1 MPRRDKTKPF
11 VFFFLVLP
19 YGISSG
25 FVSITLPFVLTR
37 AGFSV
42 AIAASIVAIG
52 ISANLWRFLWG
63 PIADLTLTARR
74 WYLIGLS
81 AAALTL
87 FLLGLFPL
95 NPDTV
100 GMLMAIVFISQVAS
114 TFIVLPVGGLMAHT
128 VANQAKGRAAGGM
141 KLGISAV
148 PASAGEPACGWRT
161 ITRKRLPAGS
171 YRSQCLLLPWRYSSC
186 PTCAGLQR
194 KRSGNG
200 CAC

>member
-74 WYLIGLS
+74 WYLIGFS

-87 FLLGLFPL
+87 FPLGLFPL

-100 GMLMAIVFISQVAS
+100 GMLMAIVFIS
-114 TFIVLPVGGLMAHT
+114 
-128 VANQAKGRAAGGM
+128 
-141 KLGISAV
+141 
-148 PASAGEPACGWRT
+148 
-161 ITRKRLPAGS
+161 
-171 YRSQCLLLPWRYSSC
+171 
-186 PTCAGLQR
+186 
-194 KRSGNG
+194 
-200 CAC
+200 

>member
-74 WYLIGLS
+74 WYLIGFS

-95 NPDTV
+95 NPHTV
-100 GMLMAIVFISQVAS
+100 GML
-114 TFIVLPVGGLMAHT
+114 G
-128 VANQAKGRAAGGM
+128 AA
-141 KLGISAV
+141 LALFFV
-148 PASAGEPACGWRT
+148 YDV
-161 ITRKRLPAGS
+161 RLV
-171 YRSQCLLLPWRYSSC
+171 
-186 PTCAGLQR
+186 TT

-200 CAC
+200 CTY

>member
-1 MPRRDKTKPF
+1 MPHREITKPF
-11 VFFFLVLP
+11 IFFFLVLP
-19 YGISSG
+19 HGVSSG

-52 ISANLWRFLWG
+52 VSANLWRFLWG

-95 NPDTV
+95 NPETV
-100 GMLMAIVFISQVAS
+100 GMLMAIAANRCPFSD
-114 TFIVLPVGGLMAHT
+114 PVCRRRPL
-128 VANQAKGRAAGGM
+128 
-141 KLGISAV
+141 
-148 PASAGEPACGWRT
+148 
-161 ITRKRLPAGS
+161 
-171 YRSQCLLLPWRYSSC
+171 CL
-186 PTCAGLQR
+186 AQD
-194 KRSGNG
+194 
-200 CAC
+200 